1 MVAVV
6 SVLSLSA
13 GFRGIT
19 HRHVCIVSTRTASGE
34 QEQERGSNNSSSN
47 ISSPKNR
54 RNITRVTVRT
64 TAVLDT
70 NITTTNTTGSY
81 NNSRGFSTS
90 IINNI
95 AQTSMALL
103 QGNSRATETAAALS
117 QDHDRRS

>member
-6 SVLSLSA
+6 SVPSLSA

-19 HRHVCIVSTRTASGE
+19 HRHVCIVSTRTASEE
-34 QEQERGSNNSSSN
+34 QEQEVGSSN

-54 RNITRVTVRT
+54 RNITKATART
-64 TAVLDT
+64 TAVLDI
-70 NITTTNTTGSY
+70 NITNTNTTGSY
-81 NNSRGFSTS
+81 NNSRGFRTS

-103 QGNSRATETAAALS
+103 QGNIRATETAAALS
-117 QDHDRRS
+117 QDHDHRS